1 MRLGRIVVIGRGGSG
16 KTTFTALLARYLLE
30 KGERPI
36 LLVDADPD
44 ENLAEMVG
52 FEVEEGRTISDLLAE
67 TLAEEDDGG
76 TRPQRFPIERVEY
89 RIWEEAL
96 YEEDGLDLI
105 SIGAKWTEGCY
116 CVANEA
122 LRMVLGNMLR
132 SYAHVLIDS
141 PAGLEQLNR
150 RIAPAFDDI
159 FDIIDPSQKALSHV
173 GKARRLLAEL
183 KIAFRNFYVVGGY
196 RLPEGWGADVEA
208 LTGLKC
214 LGKVAYDPAVE
225 EHVRRGGSLMGLPP
239 DSPAYAS
246 LRRVAELAGY

>member
-1 MRLGRIVVIGRGGSG
+1 MVIGRGGSG
-16 KTTFTALLARYLLE
+16 KTTFTALLARHLLE

-52 FEVEEGRTISDLLAE
+52 VEVEEGRTISGILAD

-89 RIWEEAL
+89 RVWEEGL
-96 YEEDGLDLI
+96 HEGDGVDLI
-105 SIGAKWTEGCY
+105 SIGAKWTGGCY

-150 RIAPAFDDI
+150 RIAPVVDDV
-159 FDIIDPSQKALSHV
+159 FDIIDPSQKAFSHV
-173 GKARRLLAEL
+173 EKARRLLEGL
-183 KIAFRNFYVVGGY
+183 RIGFSNLYVVGGY

-208 LTGLKC
+208 RTGLRY
-214 LGKVAYDPAVE
+214 LGKVDYDSDVGDYIL
-225 EHVRRGGSLMGLPP
+225 GGRSLMELPR

-246 LRRVAELAGY
+246 LKRVAERAGY